1 MSVWK
6 LADAESVAHSVAE
19 SSIPSLDVYED
30 PMHPFG
36 GWGRGL
42 GGVQPHGSSHHKGS
56 KFTKRGFEYAVPETR
71 GKVKP
76 TTAPRAAARGGSS
89 HCSMPVWRTQSV
101 LADRKHELRLRR
113 LEAGAEG
120 GGGGGGGR
128 SVASVHSS
136 WTDLALAL
144 REHPGASARERTME
158 RAWDDRFAV
167 CASKGNA
174 ALPRSVRSYF
184 RYGRELSLDGR
195 VMGPRDSSVA
205 RKHYRRK
212 IGREQP
218 ASEVVARYLQNMDAL
233 AADSASTIASTA
245 GGSRVSTPAGSRAS
259 TPGTR
264 KVRAVS
270 R

>member
-19 SSIPSLDVYED
+19 SSIPSLEVYED

-56 KFTKRGFEYAVPETR
+56 KFTKRGFEYYVPEPR

-76 TTAPRAAARGGSS
+76 TSAPRAAARGGSS

-101 LADRKHELRLRR
+101 LEGRKQELLLRQFETSA
-113 LEAGAEG
+113 EAARG
-120 GGGGGGGR
+120 GGGL
-128 SVASVHSS
+128 STSSVHSS
-136 WTDLALAL
+136 WTDNALAL
-144 REHPGASARERTME
+144 REHPSVTARERTME
-158 RAWDDRFAV
+158 GAWDDRFAV
-167 CASKGNA
+167 CASKANA
-174 ALPRSVRSYF
+174 ALPRTVRSYF

-195 VMGPRDSSVA
+195 IMGPRDSSVA

-212 IGREQP
+212 IGYEQP
-218 ASEVVARYLQNMDAL
+218 ASEVVARYLQNMDAI

-245 GGSRVSTPAGSRAS
+245 GGSRMSSAPGSRAS

-264 KVRAVS
+264 KMRAVS

>member
-89 HCSMPVWRTQSV
+89 HCSNTRSTAVRKLDERTRLASRTLQQTPRHHGAGAHSRIN
-101 LADRKHELRLRR
+101 LAD
-113 LEAGAEG
+113 
-120 GGGGGGGR
+120 
-128 SVASVHSS
+128 
-136 WTDLALAL
+136 
-144 REHPGASARERTME
+144 
-158 RAWDDRFAV
+158 
-167 CASKGNA
+167 
-174 ALPRSVRSYF
+174 
-184 RYGRELSLDGR
+184 
-195 VMGPRDSSVA
+195 
-205 RKHYRRK
+205 
-212 IGREQP
+212 
-218 ASEVVARYLQNMDAL
+218 
-233 AADSASTIASTA
+233 
-245 GGSRVSTPAGSRAS
+245 
-259 TPGTR
+259 
-264 KVRAVS
+264 
-270 R
+270 